1 MLSVKLAR
9 SSTCLTQLEFFFTE
23 VYLLL
28 VTPKMQVL
36 MACPVCGQEVDS
48 ETLHKLGLEGDV
60 LHEVRTLRD
69 EGKLK
74 QAIFLAIKVVRTVEG
89 NPQWKKDL
97 LEEQTRILSLGF
109 KDAVYGS
116 SGEVL
121 KALHELTGSP
131 LRGKIQEVSIAK
143 RLKTIVPTDSFTT
156 ENSTRKGEDV
166 ECSVIEESNLAGT
179 IIVESKRV
187 KTWSSA
193 HIDQVKEYMAKR
205 GTPFGI
211 VATTAMPS
219 DALSDSLLLDGV
231 LVVKV
236 DHVDVAYL
244 FMRQYLIAKLKLE
257 REYQSR
263 VSQLQVSEQVIQDL
277 RDSINNGELDE
288 IISSV
293 PRDADAID
301 DMINNAIEYIRTL
314 SSKVKK
320 KTDHIRAMTTKLMSN
335 HIGVIRAKLAGDTDS
350 TGSSASFQPS
360 GSTLNSAKD
369 YPFLEIEKHK
379 ISKENL

>member
-1 MLSVKLAR
+1 
-9 SSTCLTQLEFFFTE
+9 
-23 VYLLL
+23 
-28 VTPKMQVL
+28 MQVL

-60 LHEVRTLRD
+60 LQEVQALRE
-69 EGKLK
+69 EGKLT
-74 QAIFLAIKVVRTVEG
+74 QAIFLAIKIVRTVQD
-89 NPQWKKDL
+89 NPQWMKDL

-109 KDAVYGS
+109 KDTVHNS
-116 SGEVL
+116 NGEVL
-121 KALHELTGSP
+121 KALHELIGNP

-143 RLKTIVPTDSFTT
+143 RLKAAVSTDSFST

-166 ECSVIEESNLAGT
+166 ECSVIEEKDLAGT
-179 IIVESKRV
+179 IIVESKRT

-193 HIDQVKEYMAKR
+193 YVNQIREYMASK

-211 VATTAMPS
+211 VATTALPS
-219 DALSDSLLLDGV
+219 DALSDSVMIGGV

-236 DHVDVAYL
+236 DYVDIAYL
-244 FMRQYLIAKLKLE
+244 FMRQYLVAKLKLE
-257 REYQSR
+257 REYQSK
-263 VSQLQVSEQVIQDL
+263 VSSLQVSEQVIQEL

-350 TGSSASFQPS
+350 TGSRAASFQPS
-360 GSTLNSAKD
+360 ELTLNSAKN

>member
-1 MLSVKLAR
+1 ML
-9 SSTCLTQLEFFFTE
+9 T
-23 VYLLL
+23 
-28 VTPKMQVL
+28 VTDRMQVL
-36 MACPVCGQEVDS
+36 MACPVCGQEVDG
-48 ETLHKLGLEGDV
+48 ETLHKLGLDGDV
-60 LHEVRTLRD
+60 LQEVRALRD
-69 EGKLK
+69 EGKLT
-74 QAIFLAIKVVRTVEG
+74 QAIFLAIKIVRTVQD
-89 NPQWKKDL
+89 NPQWMKDL
-97 LEEQTRILSLGF
+97 LEEQTRILSLGI
-109 KDAVYGS
+109 KDAVHDS

-131 LRGKIQEVSIAK
+131 LRGKIQEVSIVK
-143 RLKTIVPTDSFTT
+143 RLKATVPTDSFTT

-166 ECSVIEESNLAGT
+166 ECSVIEGSDLAGT
-179 IIVESKRV
+179 VIVESKRV

-219 DALSDSLLLDGV
+219 DALSDSLMIDGV

-277 RDSINNGELDE
+277 RDSVNNGDLDE
-288 IISSV
+288 IIASV

-301 DMINNAIEYIRTL
+301 ELINNAVEYIRSL
-314 SSKVKK
+314 SGKVKK
-320 KTDHIRAMTTKLMSN
+320 KTDHIRAQITKLMSN
-335 HIGVIRAKLAGDTDS
+335 HIGVMRAKLAGD
-350 TGSSASFQPS
+350 SAS
-360 GSTLNSAKD
+360 
-369 YPFLEIEKHK
+369 
-379 ISKENL
+379 

>member
-1 MLSVKLAR
+1 
-9 SSTCLTQLEFFFTE
+9 
-23 VYLLL
+23 
-28 VTPKMQVL
+28 MQVL

-60 LHEVRTLRD
+60 LQEVRALRD
-69 EGKLK
+69 EGKLT
-74 QAIFLAIKVVRTVEG
+74 QAIFLAIKIVRTVQD
-89 NPQWKKDL
+89 NPQWMKDL
-97 LEEQTRILSLGF
+97 LEEQTRILSLGI
-109 KDAVYGS
+109 KDAVHDS

-121 KALHELTGSP
+121 KALHELIGSP

-143 RLKTIVPTDSFTT
+143 RLKAIVPTDSFTT

-166 ECSVIEESNLAGT
+166 ECSVIEEGDLAGT
-179 IIVESKRV
+179 VIVESKRI

-219 DALSDSLLLDGV
+219 DALSDSLMIDGV

-244 FMRQYLIAKLKLE
+244 FMRQYLIAKLRLE

-263 VSQLQVSEQVIQDL
+263 VSQLQVSEQVIQEL
-277 RDSINNGELDE
+277 RGSVNNGDLDE
-288 IISSV
+288 IIASV
-293 PRDADAID
+293 PRDAEAID
-301 DMINNAIEYIRTL
+301 ELVNNAVEYIHSL
-314 SSKVKK
+314 SGKVKK
-320 KTDHIRAMTTKLMSN
+320 KTDHIRAQITKLMSN
-335 HIGVIRAKLAGDTDS
+335 HIGVMRAKLAGD
-350 TGSSASFQPS
+350 SAS
-360 GSTLNSAKD
+360 
-369 YPFLEIEKHK
+369 
-379 ISKENL
+379 